1 MKNLKSL
8 FIIFFVTLLSQYIY
22 SAEYLG
28 KNIDGIEYD
37 CTAYSY
43 STAKYYYVTVEFSG
57 DEATITF
64 SNGGYINVTLDD
76 EVIDDPR
83 SIIAYDYENGVFWE
97 LEVNGLD

>member
-1 MKNLKSL
+1 MSILIWGWDSLSWNYAYFLSSFNLKSIKMKNLKSL

-64 SNGGYINVTLDD
+64 SNG
-76 EVIDDPR
+76 
-83 SIIAYDYENGVFWE
+83 
-97 LEVNGLD
+97 